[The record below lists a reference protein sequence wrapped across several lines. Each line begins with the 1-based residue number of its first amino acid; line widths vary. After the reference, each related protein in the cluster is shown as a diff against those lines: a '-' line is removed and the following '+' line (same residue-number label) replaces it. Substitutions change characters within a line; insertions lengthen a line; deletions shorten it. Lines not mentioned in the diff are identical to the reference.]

1 MSRKKMIL
9 LGMVVGSIVGGYL
22 PSLFGIDD
30 LSLISILG
38 SVIGGMLGIWIAYKL
53 YR

>member
-1 MSRKKMIL
+1 MTL
-9 LGMVVGSIVGGYL
+9 LGIAVGSIAGGYF

-38 SVIGGMLGIWIAYKL
+38 SVIGAMLGIWTAYRL
-53 YR
+53 SR